1 MSEDKIYLN
10 NLILGM
16 NNFLA
21 NKLKLKMHPDKVFI
35 KTLYSGVDFL
45 GWVIFFDHRILRS
58 KTKKRM
64 LKRIKKNQSIETL
77 NSYLG
82 LLKHGNSRKILNN
95 IISLNNWQNRV

>member
-64 LKRIKKNQSIETL
+64 LKRIKKNPSVEML

-82 LLKHGNSRKILNN
+82 LLKHGNSCKIKESILNS
-95 IISLNNWQNRV
+95 IYVERL